1 MWKCIR
7 CEKENQ
13 DSEEMCAACGHE
25 RAMDYSEVQSMRRVH
40 KITSESYYGLSK
52 IQVELDPAT
61 PAAEIPQLWDELRRK
76 IMNVQP
82 ALPHTYFQE
91 AIQIF
96 HIASYYCHFRVGTV
110 GWIPEQDMTAQMETN
125 LAFFDRVVHL
135 MLYGLLPRETHPQ
148 ETPFICN

>member
-1 MWKCIR
+1 MMR
-7 CEKENQ
+7 VAALSSPAHLKERTDQ
-13 DSEEMCAACGHE
+13 M
-25 RAMDYSEVQSMRRVH
+25 MDHFVDATSRVLYQ
-40 KITSESYYGLSK
+40 IL
-52 IQVELDPAT
+52 A
-61 PAAEIPQLWDELRRK
+61 
-76 IMNVQP
+76 NVQP
-82 ALPHTYFQE
+82 ALPHPYFQE